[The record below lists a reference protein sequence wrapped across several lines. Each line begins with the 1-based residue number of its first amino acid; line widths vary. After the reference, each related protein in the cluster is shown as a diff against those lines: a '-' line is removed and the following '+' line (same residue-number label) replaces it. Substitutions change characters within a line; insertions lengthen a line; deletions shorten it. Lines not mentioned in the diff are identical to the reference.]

1 MPELLLG
8 TDSEH
13 IRLSWPSA
21 LGNDDWG
28 DIRVDIRVRAFNGA
42 ISPSVEGADLLRF
55 GEELRALYNSLQG
68 VAELSTRE
76 RQIGFK
82 LTASSGGH
90 IELTGEAWS
99 EATYGNCL
107 RFELEL
113 DQSFLQAPLKVLDDW
128 ESALNAALVNR
139 CS

>member
-8 TDSEH
+8 TASEH
-13 IRLSWPSA
+13 IRLSWPASLA
-21 LGNDDWG
+21 YDDCG
-28 DIRVDIRVRAFNGA
+28 DVRVDIAVRSFHGA

-55 GEELRALYNSLQG
+55 AKELRSLYSSLQG

-82 LTASSGGH
+82 LTANTGGH
-90 IELTGEAWS
+90 ILLAGEAWS

-113 DQSFLQAPLKVLDDW
+113 DQSFLPAPLMVLDEW
-128 ESALNAALVNR
+128 ESALNAAAVNR
-139 CS
+139 RP

>member
-1 MPELLLG
+1 MPELILG

-13 IRLSWPSA
+13 LRLSWPSS
-21 LGNDDWG
+21 LGKEDWG
-28 DIRVDIRVRAFNGA
+28 DIRVDIRVRSFHGA

-55 GEELRALYNSLQG
+55 RKELRALYNSLQG

-82 LTASSGGH
+82 LTAGSSGH
-90 IELTGEAWS
+90 ILLAGEAWS

-113 DQSFLQAPLKVLDDW
+113 DQSFLPTPLKVMDEW
-128 ESALNAALVNR
+128 AGA
-139 CS
+139 